1 VLNYLV
7 CSKGPGL
14 AVFPDRRTMRWVHSV
29 WVFSSLFLILAVT
42 LYPYSFSFHAV
53 SGELIDYSFFLGWG
67 RSDDLDVF
75 VNTLLFLPW
84 GFSLANTLAGTKQCV
99 GLGAF
104 ATVFALSAGLSY
116 AVEILQVFLTH
127 RFPSLVDVI
136 ANSSGGI
143 AGFLCFRLRR
153 IQNVR
158 LNLSVYV
165 VAAFLASILLQRG
178 TGLGNWDTTFPLL
191 LGNEKTGDRPWKGYI
206 SHLYIADRAISEAEV
221 KQAARQNNALAPLA
235 DSLLASYRF
244 TTCTERFHDEAGLLP
259 DLLWKERLPTIQSHC
274 GAFLSPNHWLE
285 TGGYVPYLVN
295 KIRKSSQFT
304 LGITAATFDTIQTG
318 PARIVSLSI
327 NPYWRNF
334 TLGQEQSDLVFR
346 LRTPATA
353 FSNGDKS
360 ALRAPGVFAN
370 KNLQSLILTYNG
382 SELILYVNEIPSPMK
397 LELGPGSAL
406 CSLFLDSPLIGSK
419 FCKLFYYATIFIP
432 LGVLVALI
440 TGAMVGHIVKKLL
453 VIIGGSV
460 FASVSLEGLLIAV
473 SGKSWNMENLFISM
487 VMTLGTVVV
496 WVWSQTLRK
505 NYVTIR
511 FGSRLRS
518 SPEMNS
524 D

>member
-1 VLNYLV
+1 
-7 CSKGPGL
+7 
-14 AVFPDRRTMRWVHSV
+14 MRWVHSV
-29 WVFSSLFLILAVT
+29 RVFSSLFLILAVT

-84 GFSLANTLAGTKQCV
+84 GFSLANTLARTKQSAGV
-99 GLGAF
+99 GAL
-104 ATVFALSAGLSY
+104 ATVFALCAGLSY
-116 AVEILQVFLTH
+116 TIEILQVFLTH

-143 AGFLCFRLRR
+143 AGYLCFRLRG
-153 IQNVR
+153 IKNIR

-165 VAAFLASILLQRG
+165 VAAFLASILLQRS
-178 TGLGNWDTTFPLL
+178 TGLGNWDATFPLL

-244 TTCTERFHDEAGLLP
+244 TTCTERFHDEAGLSP
-259 DLLWKERLPTIQSHC
+259 DLLWRERLPTIQSHC
-274 GAFLSPNHWLE
+274 VAFLSPDRWLE
-285 TGGYVPYLVN
+285 TGGYVTYLVD
-295 KIRKSSQFT
+295 KIKKSSQFT
-304 LGITAATFDTIQTG
+304 FGITAATQDTIQTG

-334 TLGQEQSDLVFR
+334 TLGQDQSDLVFQF
-346 LRTPATA
+346 RTPATA
-353 FSNGDKS
+353 FSDGDKA
-360 ALRAPGVFAN
+360 ALRVPGVFAYR
-370 KNLQSLILTYNG
+370 NLQSLIFTYNG
-382 SELILYVNEIPSPMK
+382 SELTLYVDEVPSPTK

-419 FCKLFYYATIFIP
+419 FCKLFYYATVFIP

-440 TGAMVGHIVKKLL
+440 TRDMVEHIVKRLL
-453 VIIGGSV
+453 VIVGGTV

-487 VMTLGTVVV
+487 VMTLGTIVV
-496 WVWSQTLRK
+496 WIWSQTLRK
-505 NYVTIR
+505 NYVTIQ
-511 FGSRLRS
+511 SK
-518 SPEMNS
+518 
-524 D
+524 